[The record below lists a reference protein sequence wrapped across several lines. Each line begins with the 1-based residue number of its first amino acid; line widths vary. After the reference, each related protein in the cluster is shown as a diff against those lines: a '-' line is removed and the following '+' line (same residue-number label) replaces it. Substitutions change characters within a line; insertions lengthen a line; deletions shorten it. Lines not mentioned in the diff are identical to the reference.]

1 MNFNSLS
8 FAIFCPIVFVL
19 YWAVKDRYKWIILLA
34 SSYYFYMCWNV
45 KYIVLIFGTTL
56 ISYICA
62 LLLEKADSRKL
73 KKLIL
78 ASALVICL
86 GVLFVYKYYNFTME
100 TIVKVTD
107 RFSIHLNP
115 VTSKLLLPV
124 GISFYTFQ
132 TLSYVIDVYRG
143 DLKAEHHFGKYA
155 AFISF
160 FPQLVAGPIERAD
173 NLLPQI
179 KEPEK
184 FDYDNAAYGMRLAIV
199 GFFKKLVIAD
209 NLGMFVDYV
218 YQAEYFAGVH
228 VILAIFAFSIQIY
241 CDFSGYSDI
250 AIGTAKLFNINLIKN
265 FDSPYFSASV
275 KEFWRRWHISLSNW
289 FRDYLYIPLGGNRR
303 GFMVS
308 KLNVIFVFL
317 VSGLWHRAGWNYVVW
332 GGMHGVAQL
341 FNNRKVNKNV
351 KHNAVW
357 WLKVLLTFLFVTL
370 TWMVFRL
377 GITETVN
384 TLSGLSW
391 RWCSFSESMDRIVD
405 NTLLTHAKLALV
417 AVCAVLLMVYD
428 YFSLKRDLLKEFG
441 RLNVVVR
448 CAVYVFMIMFIL
460 FEMPL
465 VVTSRF
471 IYFQF

>member
-1 MNFNSLS
+1 
-8 FAIFCPIVFVL
+8 
-19 YWAVKDRYKWIILLA
+19 
-34 SSYYFYMCWNV
+34 MC
-45 KYIVLIFGTTL
+45 IR
-56 ISYICA
+56 
-62 LLLEKADSRKL
+62 DS
-73 KKLIL
+73 
-78 ASALVICL
+78 
-86 GVLFVYKYYNFTME
+86 
-100 TIVKVTD
+100 
-107 RFSIHLNP
+107 
-115 VTSKLLLPV
+115 
-124 GISFYTFQ
+124 
-132 TLSYVIDVYRG
+132 
-143 DLKAEHHFGKYA
+143 LKAEHHFGKYA

-317 VSGLWHRAGWNYVVW
+317 VSGLWHGAGWNYVVW